1 MQNAFVDQSI
11 LSSAEIAAV
20 LRKSGLNFDQWQQAA
35 LPEELLKA
43 LDAGTDEDI
52 EMLTA
57 HSATTTEA
65 SEESS
70 AKLGE
75 YRAELIAENHAP
87 RAILRTAWGLLVG
100 EKVAADMAPGLPF
113 ARYSVEIQCE
123 KGWNNPNL
131 GAYCDACMEMLDESL
146 QDFLKRNRSVD
157 IEMGDADLDGILEL
171 SVFVTPT
178 DGENAEQVA
187 VDGLARYLIQILQD
201 GTLDR
206 IIEAAVRVKCGSGQ
220 S

>member
-1 MQNAFVDQSI
+1 MQNAFLDQPIS
-11 LSSAEIAAV
+11 SSAEIAAF
-20 LRKSGLNFDQWQQAA
+20 LRKSGLDFDLWPQSV
-35 LPEELLKA
+35 LPEEMLKA

-57 HSATTTEA
+57 HSATT
-65 SEESS
+65 SPSS
-70 AKLGE
+70 DKHRAKLGQ

-87 RAILRTAWGLLVG
+87 RAIIRTSWGLLVG
-100 EKVAADMAPGLPF
+100 EQVAADMAPDLPF
-113 ARYSVEIQCE
+113 ARYSVEVQCD

-131 GAYCDACMEMLDESL
+131 GAYCDACMEMLDDSL
-146 QDFLKRNRSVD
+146 QAFLKQNRSVA
-157 IEMGDADLDGILEL
+157 IEMGDADVDGILEL

-178 DGENAEQVA
+178 EDEHAEQVA
-187 VDGLARYLIQILQD
+187 VDGLARYLIQILED

-206 IIEAAVRVKCGSGQ
+206 IITAGGRATRGSVQ